1 MATSVFTLSVTGSII
16 LNREEVWLFWV
27 GCWGQMEGKTG
38 GQIAAPE
45 ATQKTDCTVSIH
57 SACIFKGQSKR
68 FWHIR
73 CGVWGKR
80 KKDASLSLK
89 IYGLETSLVV
99 LWLRLYTSTAGDVGW
114 VPGRGTKIPPAVQ
127 CGQKF
132 SFKKDFVLSHQK
144 KMDLP
149 STEEKAEGATALGET
164 RKAVWVEF
172 DVSTRQWRH
181 RSKSD
186 IWVRRWREKS
196 ELKIEAWNL

>member
-1 MATSVFTLSVTGSII
+1 MEC
-16 LNREEVWLFWV
+16 EE
-27 GCWGQMEGKTG
+27 
-38 GQIAAPE
+38 
-45 ATQKTDCTVSIH
+45 
-57 SACIFKGQSKR
+57 
-68 FWHIR
+68 
-73 CGVWGKR
+73 KR

-99 LWLRLYTSTAGDVGW
+99 LWLRLYTSTAGDVGS

-132 SFKKDFVLSHQK
+132 SFKKDFCSEPPEK
-144 KMDLP
+144 NG
-149 STEEKAEGATALGET
+149 STIYEEKAEGATALGET

-186 IWVRRWREKS
+186 I
-196 ELKIEAWNL
+196 